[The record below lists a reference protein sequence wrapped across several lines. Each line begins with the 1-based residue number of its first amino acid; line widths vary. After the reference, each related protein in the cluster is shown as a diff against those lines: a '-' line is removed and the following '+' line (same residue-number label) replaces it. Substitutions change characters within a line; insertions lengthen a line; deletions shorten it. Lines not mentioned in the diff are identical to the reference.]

1 MKKGVYVN
9 LKLDRADLVYH
20 DGKKL
25 HLHQDLT
32 YDDFDVRV
40 DLDLELQNLE
50 MTFINLEYLGDL

>member
-9 LKLDRADLVYH
+9 LKLDRADLVYY
-20 DGKKL
+20 DGKKM

-40 DLDLELQNLE
+40 DLDLELQNL
-50 MTFINLEYLGDL
+50 